1 MELNSYLTNNISI
14 KEKKFALILGENP
27 SQGARSPK
35 LWNKVYKKLKK
46 NIKIYPADIS
56 HKNLSKVMNHLK
68 KNNNFLGGSVTMPY
82 KEEAIRYLD
91 NVDKNSKKIG
101 SINTIVKLKNKLIG
115 YNTDYLGSLETLKS
129 LKIKRKKS
137 ILIIGCG
144 GAGKSTIASVLTFFK
159 GYKFFFFNRN
169 KKKLKKFLKKFREK
183 KNIYIVKD
191 YRQLCKL
198 KGVGLVINTTSIGF
212 DSWIKKNN
220 KFFNLKFFSPLSKI
234 SKINFV
240 KKKNSNLFQKINK
253 SKIKKNEKITKN
265 FISNNSSVKIFDIIY
280 KPSTTKL
287 MHSNKIK
294 SNNINGLKMNLM
306 QAVKGFMLV
315 NNIKNKNLV
324 FKVMK
329 K

>member
-14 KEKKFALILGENP
+14 KEKNFALILGENP

-35 LWNKVYKKLKK
+35 LWNKVYRKLKK
-46 NIKIYPADIS
+46 NIRMYPADIN
-56 HKNLSKVMNHLK
+56 KKKLPQLIKYLK

-82 KEEAIRYLD
+82 KEEIIRYLD
-91 NVDKNSKKIG
+91 NIDKDSKKIG
-101 SINTIVKLKNKLIG
+101 SVNTIIKLKNKLIG
-115 YNTDYLGSLETLKS
+115 FNTDYLGSLETLKD
-129 LKIKRKKS
+129 LKIKRKKN

-144 GAGKSTIASVLTFFK
+144 GAGKSTIVSVLNFFK

-169 KKKLKKFLKKFREK
+169 KKKLRKFLGKFKEI
-183 KNIYIVKD
+183 KNINIVKD
-191 YRQLCKL
+191 HNQLCKL
-198 KGVGLVINTTSIGF
+198 KDIVLVINTTSVGF
-212 DSWIKKNN
+212 DSWIRKNN
-220 KFFNLKFFSPLSKI
+220 KFFNLKFFSPLSKL
-234 SKINFV
+234 SNINFV
-240 KKKNSNLFQKINK
+240 KKKNSNLFQKLNK
-253 SKIKKNEKITKN
+253 SQIKKNEKITKN
-265 FISNNSSVKIFDIIY
+265 FIKNNSSVKIFDIIY

-329 K
+329 R